1 MNNCSW
7 VADKKHI
14 DIFEKFLKELNK
26 DPILKVKMD
35 IVNRLRGNK

>member
-14 DIFEKFLKELNK
+14 DLFEKFLKEINK
-26 DPILKVKMD
+26 DSILKAKMD
-35 IVNRLRGNK
+35 VINRLRGNK